1 MFEQLQISPDME
13 TALAEIASVRNY
25 FIPGGIVVREG
36 QPGDCFFCILEG
48 CCVFQR
54 QDPDN
59 NVHDGVEHVSYP
71 YPHPLVT
78 HTQAYV
84 MSPKCW
90 ALNPRRNQTFNPKR
104 NLLRVQGSAW
114 FRTTPGVIWTTPSLG
129 FRVQGLGFRVEG

>member
-1 MFEQLQISPDME
+1 VFEQLKISPDME

-59 NVHDGVEHVSYP
+59 HVQEGQEHVSHP
-71 YPHPLVT
+71 YPHPLLT
-78 HTQAYV
+78 HTQD
-84 MSPKCW
+84 CN
-90 ALNPRRNQTFNPKR
+90 LNPEP
-104 NLLRVQGSAW
+104 
-114 FRTTPGVIWTTPSLG
+114 
-129 FRVQGLGFRVEG
+129 